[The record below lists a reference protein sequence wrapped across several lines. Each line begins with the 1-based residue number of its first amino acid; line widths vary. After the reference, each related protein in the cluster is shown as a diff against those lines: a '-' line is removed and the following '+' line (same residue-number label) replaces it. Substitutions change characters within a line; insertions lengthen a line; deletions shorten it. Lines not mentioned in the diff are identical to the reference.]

1 MTQSIRLT
9 RRGMLLSASALA
21 ALEIFAVRAQSTTGC
36 AIGFVNGLLQYS
48 PDCPLLTPA
57 GVDFEVAP
65 PSHLVQTAEGDGT
78 TSEVQSQQA
87 RKREARTRKRDKQDE
102 QHDRLKTRHKDQRQ
116 RRKDRRRLR
125 RQERRAAKR
134 GSLGCDDFT
143 YQEEAQAYFDS
154 GDYDTFTDPQL
165 MDTDDDGIA
174 CETLPNAP
182 TT

>member
-1 MTQSIRLT
+1 MSQSRRLP
-9 RRGMLLSASALA
+9 RRGLLLSVSALA
-21 ALEIFAVRAQSTTGC
+21 GLQLVSARAQSTTGC

-57 GVDFEVAP
+57 GSGFEVAP
-65 PSHLVQTAEGDGT
+65 PSHLIPSSDGEGTATD
-78 TSEVQSQQA
+78 VKSQQE

-102 QHDRLKTRHKDQRQ
+102 QHDRLKTRQQDQRQ
-116 RRKDRRRLR
+116 RRKDRRRTR
-125 RQERRAAKR
+125 QQERRAAKR

-174 CETLPNAP
+174 CESLPNAP
-182 TT
+182 VT